1 MKLYFGYKEIIQFIG
16 IFFFCYLTFY
26 LGFQQENIK
35 KFSLELVHST
45 ANMAINHFYDNT
57 LVKVLPMKRGNTD
70 ISFEGSKLSINN
82 LDYNP
87 DYDSRIIMINE
98 KILKMQIQNAKQT
111 EGSKPN
117 LQIQSFKF
125 SMWNFVLLPITILL
139 SLIIAHS
146 SIFKFSLMANIYAII
161 LTLLM
166 IILQTTV
173 ILTNFRSQALNLEK
187 LEINEYII
195 YWLSKMHNLFHI
207 EFTFVTVMIV
217 YLFVFWKLI
226 FNSIYRPQIAE

>member
-1 MKLYFGYKEIIQFIG
+1 M
-16 IFFFCYLTFY
+16 
-26 LGFQQENIK
+26 
-35 KFSLELVHST
+35 VHSS

-161 LTLLM
+161 LTFLM

-195 YWLSKMHNLFHI
+195 YWLRKMHNLFHI